1 MSKITSTNYDLT
13 SLTLKLHKMSK
24 KKNLHCIS
32 RAWHVL
38 FRFLWNNIIFNNT
51 VYQYLLETQ
60 LERPF
65 AKRIISKS
73 WYRHRH
79 QDPHRHRKKKTVL
92 YSAAFMFVFRSYLW
106 SETSMVS
113 SFSTALA
120 GLAERFS
127 SCLEQLFCRETV
139 RACLWRKE
147 LHSRRYLRSCKN
159 TELKAAACRFVN
171 LWWRASLQITSWKF
185 L

>member
-79 QDPHRHRKKKTVL
+79 QHPHRHRKKKLCCIPQLLCLSFEVTYEVKHRW
-92 YSAAFMFVFRSYLW
+92 SAPFQVPLQ
-106 SETSMVS
+106 
-113 SFSTALA
+113 ALLRD
-120 GLAERFS
+120 LAP
-127 SCLEQLFCRETV
+127 V
-139 RACLWRKE
+139 
-147 LHSRRYLRSCKN
+147 
-159 TELKAAACRFVN
+159 
-171 LWWRASLQITSWKF
+171 
-185 L
+185 